1 MLTCLDFW
9 TAGASMARDGKR
21 IARAEWDGKNMFVV
35 RRDGY
40 PNGVKIDA
48 GTAAALR
55 LKAGE
60 TVVFGAYAVMKTADG
75 SVVPWVV
82 SQADMFA
89 EDWMIL
95 DG

>member
-1 MLTCLDFW
+1 MLSKLDFW
-9 TAGASMARDGKR
+9 TAGAAMACDGKR
-21 IARAEWDGKNMFVV
+21 IAREGWNGKNMFVV

-48 GTAAALR
+48 TTAAALR

-75 SVVPWVV
+75 SVVPWLV
-82 SQADMFA
+82 SQTDMFA
-89 EDWMIL
+89 RDWVIL